1 MVEGKMAI
9 ARSTAVMGAILAAG
23 MIAPPVIAAPK
34 AKAHATKVQ
43 PVRGPVVASQ
53 PVKAAPAPLPVVPA
67 APPTARPIG
76 NPGEWFPRDSY
87 PPAAKAAGQEGRTQF
102 SVDIDAA
109 GRITGCNI
117 IQSSGSEL
125 LDSTTCIQL
134 ISNGRFSPARD
145 TNGKPVA
152 GTWSSAMRWALKEP
166 VETEE

>member
-1 MVEGKMAI
+1 MVEGKMAF
-9 ARSTAVMGAILAAG
+9 ARSTAVMGALLIAA
-23 MIAPPVIAAPK
+23 MVAAPVMAAPK
-34 AKAHATKVQ
+34 AKTSASKVQ
-43 PVRGPVVASQ
+43 AKRRPAVASV
-53 PVKAAPAPLPVVPA
+53 PVKPAPAPVPEPP
-67 APPTARPIG
+67 APPPSARPIG
-76 NPGEWFPRDSY
+76 NPGDWFPRDSY

-145 TNGKPVA
+145 KNGKPVA
-152 GTWSSAMRWALKEP
+152 GTWSSAMRWELKEP